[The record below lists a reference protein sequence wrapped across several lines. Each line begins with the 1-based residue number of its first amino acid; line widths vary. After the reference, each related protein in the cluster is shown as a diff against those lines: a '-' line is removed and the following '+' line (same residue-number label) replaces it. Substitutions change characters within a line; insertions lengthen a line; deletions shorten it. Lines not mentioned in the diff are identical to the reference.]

1 MAKVTSLIKFQGSI
15 DGVTIDKNGTVKM
28 AAKSRPISA
37 NRTKENNSEFAVAA
51 KQGKVIRDGLRVL
64 NVGDKYLSSRM
75 LQVVRSGIALDDT
88 NDRGK
93 RILSNNE
100 ARTVLKGFELNNNAN
115 LQSVAPIKISLELG
129 AEQTAIALKNLT
141 DGDVTLKDLYSP
153 EGCTHAAAIALAAT
167 LNISPEILSVKDV
180 IVVQS
185 ETATKDES
193 IALPDLEYTAPA
205 EGEMVII
212 ALAFKFYQQVN
223 NQFYDLQ
230 NGAYDVAKILDIYF
244 LP

>member
-1 MAKVTSLIKFQGSI
+1 MAKVTSLIKFQGTLDGLTI
-15 DGVTIDKNGTVKM
+15 NKDGVARM
-28 AAKSRPISA
+28 SPKSRPVSA
-37 NRTKENNSEFAVAA
+37 SRTKENNNEFALAA

-64 NVGDKYLSSRM
+64 DVGDKYLSSRM

-88 NDRGK
+88 NERGK

-100 ARTVLKGFELNNNAN
+100 AKTVLKGFELNNNAN
-115 LQSVAPIKISLELG
+115 LLSVAPIKINTTVE
-129 AEQTAIALKNLT
+129 AEKTVIDLRNLT
-141 DGDVTLKDLYSP
+141 DSDVTLKDLYSP

-185 ETATKDES
+185 ETATKDEA
-193 IALPDLEYTAPA
+193 IALPELEYTAPA
-205 EGEMVII
+205 EGEMIVI

-244 LP
+244 A

>member
-28 AAKSRPISA
+28 AAKSRPVSA
-37 NRTKENNSEFAVAA
+37 SRTKENNNEFTVAA
-51 KQGKVIRDGLRVL
+51 KQGKVIRDALRVL
-64 NVGDKYLSSRM
+64 DVGDKYLSSRM

-88 NDRGK
+88 NERGK

-100 ARTVLKGFELNNNAN
+100 AKTVLKGFELNNNAN
-115 LQSVAPIKISLELG
+115 LQSVAPIKINTTVE
-129 AEQTAIALKNLT
+129 AEKTVIDLRNLT
-141 DGDVTLKDLYSP
+141 DSDVTLKDLYSP

-167 LNISPEILSVKDV
+167 LNISPEVLSVKDV

-185 ETATKDES
+185 ETATRDEA
-193 IALPDLEYTAPA
+193 IALPELEYTAPA
-205 EGEMVII
+205 EGEMIII

-223 NQFYDLQ
+223 GQFYDLQ
-230 NGAYDVAKILDIYF
+230 NGAYDVAKILDTYF
-244 LP
+244 I